1 MLQNSSYIKTKTM
14 LGQEQSLQLNDKTPD
29 QVMPGQGYHKMTE
42 NQRNSDKT
50 LLQYKADHHKS
61 SMNSLKIK

>member
-1 MLQNSSYIKTKTM
+1 M